1 MTRVRRRP
9 PSDGPRH
16 RQFSQDGDGE
26 PASRRPESPGSEPAA
41 PGLHRTAQAR
51 GGPGPDARLGSRIL
65 AVRVLRV
72 RRKGLAV
79 GYESVTRARVSFLLG
94 ALSLGGSVGLLA
106 WGCAS
111 GGAIRQLSPD
121 VQVPLFSPGSGNQ
134 SATSQPAATSQ
145 AAGRDADSTVQPT
158 NQQGAGNV
166 SIAYAGG
173 AILGVGGALWLAW
186 SLVNNVITLKQ
197 DRHERD
203 AWKEVALKCLEVIAA
218 NSARTRT

>member
-1 MTRVRRRP
+1 MI
-9 PSDGPRH
+9 
-16 RQFSQDGDGE
+16 
-26 PASRRPESPGSEPAA
+26 
-41 PGLHRTAQAR
+41 
-51 GGPGPDARLGSRIL
+51 GGRM
-65 AVRVLRV
+65 
-72 RRKGLAV
+72 
-79 GYESVTRARVSFLLG
+79 TRARMGFLLA

-111 GGAIRQLSPD
+111 GGHIRQGSPD
-121 VQVPLFSPGSGNQ
+121 IEVPLLSPGSGNR

-145 AAGRDADSTVQPT
+145 AAGRDADSNTQPN

-173 AILGVGGALWLAW
+173 AILGVGGALWLVW
-186 SLVNNVITLKQ
+186 STVNNVITLKQ

-218 NSARTRT
+218 NSAQTRT